1 MPRCTIQLLGRVH
14 AASPLFIIVDAL
26 AASSARYP
34 EPAFD
39 NRTGESQAHRPNGL
53 AVMEGASVQPALID
67 TPDNIRHF
75 RRA

>member
-26 AASSARYP
+26 AASSARRP
-34 EPAFD
+34 EPSFD

-53 AVMEGASVQPALID
+53 AGMGGASV
-67 TPDNIRHF
+67 
-75 RRA
+75 